1 MARIRTIKPEFP
13 QSESMGRVSR
23 ESRLC
28 FVQLWTVADDSG
40 RLRGNSRM
48 LASLLYPY
56 DDDAKDLIDDWLDE
70 LDAEDAIVRYEVEG
84 NAYIEI
90 RKWLDHQKIDK
101 PTPSKL
107 PPFDESSR
115 ILANPT
121 RRKGVDQ
128 GVDRGP
134 TTASQKPEADADFEE
149 AWKLYPKRAG
159 GDPKGRALKA
169 WRARR
174 KEGHS
179 VEDIKAGVMRYAAFA
194 RASGKEH
201 TEYVMQAAT
210 FFGPDRQ
217 FLEPWNPPQ
226 EKAKPTEWWS
236 SDSATEAKGREL
248 GLSPR
253 AGEGWPQFKDR
264 IRAKLNERMAA

>member
-70 LDAEDAIVRYEVEG
+70 LEAEDAIVRYEVDG
-84 NAYIEI
+84 NTYIEI

-115 ILANPT
+115 LLANPP

-128 GVDRGP
+128 GVDQGI
-134 TTASQKPEADADFEE
+134 TTASQKPEADTGFEE
-149 AWKLYPKRAG
+149 AWKLYPKREG
-159 GDPKGRALKA
+159 GNPKGRALKA

-179 VEDIKAGVMRYAAFA
+179 VEDIKAGVTRYAAYV

-210 FFGPDRQ
+210 FFGPDRR

-226 EKAKPTEWWS
+226 EKVKPVEWWA

-253 AGEGWPQFKDR
+253 AGEGWPQFRDR
-264 IRAKLNERMAA
+264 IRAKLSERAHA